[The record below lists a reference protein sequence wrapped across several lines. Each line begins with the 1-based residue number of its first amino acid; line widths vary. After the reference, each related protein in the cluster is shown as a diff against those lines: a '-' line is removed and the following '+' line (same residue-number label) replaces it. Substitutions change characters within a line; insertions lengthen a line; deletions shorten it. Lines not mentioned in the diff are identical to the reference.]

1 MKLVRSTAIFCL
13 CVVSLLIHTSSAIA
27 AYQSALNLPNI
38 LLILSD
44 DHSAPYLGCYGN
56 PDLKTPILDKM
67 AAEGALFQRAYTT
80 APQCAPSR
88 AGILSGR
95 STVDIRMTRFSA
107 PLPRDITIFPEVL
120 RKNGYYTGIC
130 GGRSYHLD
138 GAKGRPAITTETFD
152 KYNLRTFSHRVDY
165 VKQGKEK
172 DVLSLFQEFLS
183 QVPAGKPFFTWV
195 NFFDP
200 HRVFT
205 ATDYEPD
212 PDKITLP
219 TGFPD
224 TELVRKDLAGHYGE
238 IQRLDESVGLLLDE
252 LKKSGELNN
261 TVIVFMG
268 DNGAA
273 LFRGKGTLFE
283 TGLNVP
289 LLVRFPGKVKAGSV
303 YKELISGEDIAPT
316 LLDFAGL
323 NPLPEMTGKTFKPLI
338 EGKKHDGH
346 RYVFAER
353 GPHGSELPTSTVH
366 FDLSRCVIGD
376 RYKLIYRAMW
386 QLPYAPNDFVT
397 QPFWAEL
404 QQMSADGKLKEPW
417 NSLYFSP
424 QRPMFDLYDLEK
436 DPHELEN
443 LAGKVEFA
451 KIEEEFK
458 EALQKWMILNQDHLP
473 LPVPPSYKRIK

>member
-27 AYQSALNLPNI
+27 AYQSAPNLPNI

-152 KYNLRTFSHRVDY
+152 KYNLRTFTHRVDY
-165 VKQGKEK
+165 VKQGMEK

-200 HRVFT
+200 HRAFT

-252 LKKSGELNN
+252 LKKRGELNN

-386 QLPYAPNDFVT
+386 QLPYAPNDFYS

-404 QQMSADGKLKEPW
+404 QQMSLDGKLKEPW

-451 KIEEEFK
+451 KIEEELK
-458 EALQKWMILNQDHLP
+458 EALQKWMILNQDHIP

>member
-138 GAKGRPAITTETFD
+138 GSKGKPAITTETFD

-200 HRVFT
+200 HRGFT

-252 LKKSGELNN
+252 LKKRGELNN

-323 NPLPEMTGKTFKPLI
+323 NPLPEMSGKTFKPLI

-353 GPHGSELPTSTVH
+353 GPHGSKLPTSTGH
-366 FDLSRCVIGD
+366 FDLSRCIIGE
-376 RYKLIYRAMW
+376 RYKLIYRTMW
-386 QLPYAPNDFVT
+386 QLPFVPVDFVT
-397 QPFWAEL
+397 QPMWKEL
-404 QQMSADGKLKEPW
+404 QQMSLDGKLKEPW